1 MMEPNNL
8 LQLTAALQPILDAA
22 LQPILNALG
31 ALDEKVAG
39 LDKRVAGLDER
50 VAGLD
55 ERVAGLDKRVAGLDE
70 RVVGLDERVVALDE
84 RMAGLDERVAG
95 LDEKVQVLD
104 TKLTGL
110 QMHLKISDAKAIN
123 AQIGRSETLLRVSLN
138 DGSYPIIPGSK
149 TQENVI
155 GRFVEYPTTIS
166 HLLVA
171 GNETLPDGGLNNWNK
186 KKSSMLLQ
194 AFGEESDND
203 TDREDGPTS
212 RRRRLK
218 VAKLLGVTKTQLNF
232 TQMTL

>member
-1 MMEPNNL
+1 MEPNNL

-55 ERVAGLDKRVAGLDE
+55 KRV
-70 RVVGLDERVVALDE
+70 
-84 RMAGLDERVAG
+84 AGLDERVAG

-171 GNETLPDGGLNNWNK
+171 GNETLPDGGFNNWNK
-186 KKSSMLLQ
+186 MKSSMLLQ

-232 TQMTL
+232 AQMTF